1 MMKKKTSNNKRI
13 TLPPPPTTGPIDAVR
28 QLFFA
33 QPRKATQQGLPFTL

>member
-1 MMKKKTSNNKRI
+1 MMKKKTSNNKQI
-13 TLPPPPTTGPIDAVR
+13 TLPPTTGPIDAVR